1 MNRLVRL
8 KKDYDTTRNSVYESQ
23 LRGDMQTVENEL
35 NKNASELQSHKE
47 SKKAHSSNQI
57 MHGLFSVAN
66 RIDNLWSRLINLVLN
81 HDGKDV
87 KEVVDIRVARDASI
101 HPTAKDRLDYDFQLL
116 EEEIEAAAVSLNLK
130 RFIKKYGSF
139 TAGFKAA
146 LSLAKLYPVH
156 IVVPPGQYKLMET
169 ASIYKNTHLTLQAGA
184 VIRRGFVGSMLV
196 NGDKEDQ
203 TKDYDGH
210 GNILIDG
217 QGVFDSAGGEIK
229 EQCSVIGFAHAER
242 IIIRDITIK
251 DVCGGHA
258 FDCAGNK
265 HVLVENVWFK
275 GFADYKGDRWFSAA
289 IQLDLMRSAGNF
301 GAFGAY
307 DQTVSKH
314 VTIRDCYFSRSESLK
329 GYARGIDSHTS
340 TDGFWYSDIRIENN
354 DFEDTTEYAIS
365 GNKWEDVVISR
376 NRFKDCASGVR
387 LMIPR
392 VESVYTQDANGNPT
406 NRVNKVKR
414 LSVKDNTF
422 TNIKERHAIQV
433 YGRKGIQK
441 IDDVEVSGNK
451 INGVK
456 VKHAIHLSDVDGFLV
471 SHNQFRDIKHHGV
484 LLTRCSNG
492 KADLN
497 VGRDIEG
504 NGLRVELGCKNIDVT
519 NTTLREVGYSG
530 ISVSGDSE
538 DINVDFSDIQNAGK
552 RTSSSNPYY
561 GIIFM
566 DGVTDS
572 AARFNKVRG
581 KKCRYAMYFTSKC
594 SRIQHFGNRLKGA
607 GAEGS
612 LKDNSVDPIKSFENV
627 T

>member
-1 MNRLVRL
+1 MVRL
-8 KKDYDTTRNSVYESQ
+8 RKDYDTRRNSKYAEQ
-23 LRGDMQTVENEL
+23 LREDMQSIENHL
-35 NKNASELQSHKE
+35 NQNEDDLKRHKT
-47 SKKAHSSNQI
+47 SDIAHTSNQI
-57 MHGLFSVAN
+57 KHGLYSVAN
-66 RIDNLWSRLINLVLN
+66 RIDNMWSRIINLVLN

-101 HPTAKDRLDYDFQLL
+101 HPTAKDRLDYDFQIL
-116 EEEIEAAAVSLNLK
+116 EQEIEDSAVSLNLK
-130 RFIKKYGSF
+130 KFIKKYGSF

-156 IVVPPGQYKLMET
+156 IVVPPGKYKLMET
-169 ASIYKNTHLTLQAGA
+169 ARIYKNTHLTLQAGA

-196 NGDKEDQ
+196 NGDKDDQ
-203 TKDYDGH
+203 TKGYEGH

-217 QGVFDSAGGEIK
+217 QGVLDSAGGEIK
-229 EQCSVIGFAHAER
+229 EQCSVLGFAHAER

-265 HVLVENVWFK
+265 HVLIENVWFK

-314 VTIRDCYFSRSESLK
+314 VTIRDCYFSRSENLG
-329 GYARGIDSHTS
+329 GYARGVDSHTS

-365 GNKWEDVVISR
+365 GNKWEDVLIVR
-376 NRFKDCASGVR
+376 NRFKNCASGVR

-422 TNIKERHAIQV
+422 TNIKVRHAIQV

-441 IDDVEVSGNK
+441 IDDVDVSDNK

-471 SHNQFRDIKHHGV
+471 SRNQFRDIKHHGV

-497 VGRDIEG
+497 IGRDIEG
-504 NGLRVELGCKNIDVT
+504 NGVRVELGCKNIGVT

-612 LKDNSVDPIKSFENV
+612 LKDNSVDPIKTIENV

>member
-1 MNRLVRL
+1 MVRL
-8 KKDYDTTRNSVYESQ
+8 RKDYDTRRNSKYAEQ
-23 LRGDMQTVENEL
+23 LREDMQSIENHL
-35 NKNASELQSHKE
+35 NQNEDDLKRHKT
-47 SKKAHSSNQI
+47 SDIAHTSNQI
-57 MHGLFSVAN
+57 KHGLHSVAN
-66 RIDNLWSRLINLVLN
+66 RIDNLWSRIINLVLN

-101 HPTAKDRLDYDFQLL
+101 HPTAKDRLDYDFQIL
-116 EEEIEAAAVSLNLK
+116 EQEIEDAAVSLNLK
-130 RFIKKYGSF
+130 KFIKKYGSF
-139 TAGFKAA
+139 TSGFKAA

-156 IVVPPGQYKLMET
+156 IVVPPGNYKLMET
-169 ASIYKNTHLTLQAGA
+169 ARIYKNTHLTLQAGA

-196 NGDKEDQ
+196 NGDKDDQ
-203 TKDYDGH
+203 TKGYEGH
-210 GNILIDG
+210 GNLLIDG
-217 QGVFDSAGGEIK
+217 QGMFDSAGDEYK
-229 EQCSVIGFAHAER
+229 EQCSVLGFAHAER

-265 HVLVENVWFK
+265 HVLIENIWFK

-289 IQLDLMRSAGNF
+289 IQLDLMRSANNF
-301 GAFGAY
+301 CAFGAY

-314 VTIRDCYFSRSESLK
+314 VIIRDCYFSRSENLK

-414 LSVKDNTF
+414 LAVKDNTF

-441 IDDVEVSGNK
+441 IDDVDVSGNK

-492 KADLN
+492 KVVSS

-504 NGLRVELGCKNIDVT
+504 NGVRVELGCKNIDVT
-519 NTTLREVGYSG
+519 NTSLREVGYSG

-581 KKCRYAMYFTSKC
+581 NKCRYAMYFTSKC

>member
-1 MNRLVRL
+1 MVRL
-8 KKDYDTTRNSVYESQ
+8 RKDYDTTRNSRYANQ
-23 LRGDMQTVENEL
+23 LSEDMQTIENNL
-35 NKNASELQSHKE
+35 NQNADDLKRHKT
-47 SKKAHSSNQI
+47 SDTAHTSNQI
-57 MHGLFSVAN
+57 KHGLFSVAN
-66 RIDNLWSRLINLVLN
+66 RIDNLWSRVINLVLN

-101 HPTAKDRLDYDFQLL
+101 HPTAKDRLDYEFQLL
-116 EEEIEAAAVSLNLK
+116 EQEIEDSSVSLNLK
-130 RFIKKYGSF
+130 KFIRKYGSF

-156 IVVPPGQYKLMET
+156 IVVPPGNYKLMDT
-169 ASIYKNTHLTLQAGA
+169 ARIYKNTHLTLQAGA
-184 VIRRGFVGSMLV
+184 VIRRGFVGLMIV
-196 NGDKEDQ
+196 NGDKDDQ
-203 TKDYDGH
+203 TKGYEGH
-210 GNILIDG
+210 GNLLIDG
-217 QGVFDSAGGEIK
+217 QGVLDSAGDEYK

-265 HVLVENVWFK
+265 HVLIENVRFK

-289 IQLDLMRSAGNF
+289 VQLDLMRSVENF

-307 DQTVSKH
+307 DHTPTCNI
-314 VTIRDCYFSRSESLK
+314 TIRDCYFSKSEKLG
-329 GYARGIDSHTS
+329 GYARAVDSHTS
-340 TDGFWYSDIRIENN
+340 TDNFWYSDIRIENN

-365 GNKWEDVVISR
+365 GNKWEDVLVEG
-376 NRFKDCASGVR
+376 NRFKNCASGVR
-387 LMIPR
+387 LMIPD
-392 VESVYTQDANGNPT
+392 VKSVYTQDANGNPT

-414 LSVKDNTF
+414 LSIKDNTF

-433 YGRKGIQK
+433 YGRKGYQK
-441 IDDVEVSGNK
+441 IDDVDVSGNK

-456 VKHAIHLSDVDGFLV
+456 VKHAIHLSDVDGFVVLR
-471 SHNQFRDIKHHGV
+471 NQFRDIKHHGI

-492 KADLN
+492 TVDLN
-497 VGRDIEG
+497 IGRDIEG
-504 NGLRVELGCKNIDVT
+504 NGVRVELGCKNIDVT
-519 NTTLREVGYSG
+519 NTSLREVGYSG

-538 DINVDFSDIQNAGK
+538 NVNVDFSNIDNAGK
-552 RTSSSNPYY
+552 RTSSSSHYY

-572 AARFNKVRG
+572 AARFNTVRG
-581 KKCRYAMYFTSKC
+581 KKCRYAMYLTNKC

-607 GAEGS
+607 GAEGA
-612 LKDNSVDPIKSFENV
+612 LEDNSADSIRTIENV

>member
-1 MNRLVRL
+1 M
-8 KKDYDTTRNSVYESQ
+8 
-23 LRGDMQTVENEL
+23 
-35 NKNASELQSHKE
+35 
-47 SKKAHSSNQI
+47 
-57 MHGLFSVAN
+57 
-66 RIDNLWSRLINLVLN
+66 
-81 HDGKDV
+81 
-87 KEVVDIRVARDASI
+87 
-101 HPTAKDRLDYDFQLL
+101 
-116 EEEIEAAAVSLNLK
+116 
-130 RFIKKYGSF
+130 
-139 TAGFKAA
+139 
-146 LSLAKLYPVH
+146 
-156 IVVPPGQYKLMET
+156 
-169 ASIYKNTHLTLQAGA
+169 
-184 VIRRGFVGSMLV
+184 
-196 NGDKEDQ
+196 
-203 TKDYDGH
+203 
-210 GNILIDG
+210 
-217 QGVFDSAGGEIK
+217 
-229 EQCSVIGFAHAER
+229 
-242 IIIRDITIK
+242 
-251 DVCGGHA
+251 CGGHA

-265 HVLVENVWFK
+265 HVLIENVWFK

-289 IQLDLMRSAGNF
+289 VQLDLMRSAGNF

-314 VTIRDCYFSRSESLK
+314 VTVRDCYFSRSENLG

-365 GNKWEDVVISR
+365 GNKWEDVLISR
-376 NRFKDCASGVR
+376 NRFKNCASGVR

-422 TNIKERHAIQV
+422 TNIKVRHAIQV

-441 IDDVEVSGNK
+441 IDDVDVSGNK

-471 SHNQFRDIKHHGV
+471 SNNQFRDIKHHGV

-504 NGLRVELGCKNIDVT
+504 NGVRVELGSKNIDIT
-519 NTTLREVGYSG
+519 YTTLREVGYSG

-581 KKCRYAMYFTSKC
+581 KNADTRCILLASVLVFSI
-594 SRIQHFGNRLKGA
+594 SAIDLKELA
-607 GAEGS
+607 QKAA
-612 LKDNSVDPIKSFENV
+612 
-627 T
+627 

>member
-1 MNRLVRL
+1 M
-8 KKDYDTTRNSVYESQ
+8 
-23 LRGDMQTVENEL
+23 
-35 NKNASELQSHKE
+35 
-47 SKKAHSSNQI
+47 
-57 MHGLFSVAN
+57 
-66 RIDNLWSRLINLVLN
+66 
-81 HDGKDV
+81 
-87 KEVVDIRVARDASI
+87 
-101 HPTAKDRLDYDFQLL
+101 
-116 EEEIEAAAVSLNLK
+116 
-130 RFIKKYGSF
+130 
-139 TAGFKAA
+139 
-146 LSLAKLYPVH
+146 
-156 IVVPPGQYKLMET
+156 
-169 ASIYKNTHLTLQAGA
+169 
-184 VIRRGFVGSMLV
+184 
-196 NGDKEDQ
+196 
-203 TKDYDGH
+203 
-210 GNILIDG
+210 
-217 QGVFDSAGGEIK
+217 
-229 EQCSVIGFAHAER
+229 
-242 IIIRDITIK
+242 
-251 DVCGGHA
+251 CGGHA

-504 NGLRVELGCKNIDVT
+504 NGVRVELGCKNIDVT

-581 KKCRYAMYFTSKC
+581 KKCRYAMYLTSKC

-612 LKDNSVDPIKSFENV
+612 LKDNSVDPIKSIENV
-627 T
+627 I

>member
-1 MNRLVRL
+1 MVRL

-23 LRGDMQTVENEL
+23 LRGDMQTVESEL
-35 NKNASELQSHKE
+35 NKNASELQSHKD

-101 HPTAKDRLDYDFQLL
+101 HATAKDRLDYDFQIL

-169 ASIYKNTHLTLQAGA
+169 ARIYKNTHLTLQAGA

-196 NGDKEDQ
+196 NGDKDDQ
-203 TKDYDGH
+203 TKGYEGH
-210 GNILIDG
+210 GNLLIDG
-217 QGVFDSAGGEIK
+217 QGMFDSAGDEYK
-229 EQCSVIGFAHAER
+229 EQCSVIGFAHADG
-242 IIIRDITIK
+242 IVIKGIHIR
-251 DVCGGHA
+251 DVCGGHGI
-258 FDCAGNK
+258 DCAGNK
-265 HVLVENVWFK
+265 NVLIDDVKFS

-289 IQLDLMRSAGNF
+289 IQLDLMRSSENF
-301 GAFGAY
+301 GAFGSY
-307 DQTVSKH
+307 DNTPSENIIVQRCRFSKS
-314 VTIRDCYFSRSESLK
+314 DKLG
-329 GYARGIDSHTS
+329 GYARAMDSHTS
-340 TDGFWYSDIRIENN
+340 TDGFWYKNIKFLFNIV
-354 DFEDTTEYAIS
+354 EDTTEWAVS
-365 GNKWEDVVISR
+365 GNKWEDVLIEG
-376 NRFKDCASGVR
+376 NTFLNCASGVR
-387 LMIPR
+387 LLLPA
-392 VESVYTQDANGNPT
+392 VTSKYTQDKNGNPT
-406 NRVNKVKR
+406 NRVNKVRRHIVSKNTFIN
-414 LSVKDNTF
+414 VKD
-422 TNIKERHAIQV
+422 RHAIQV
-433 YGRKGIQK
+433 YGRKGYQK
-441 IDDVEVSGNK
+441 IDDVEVSGNQ

-471 SHNQFRDIKHHGV
+471 LNNQYRDIKHHGV

-492 KADLN
+492 KVDSS

-504 NGLRVELGCKNIDVT
+504 NGVRVELGCKNIDVT
-519 NTTLREVGYSG
+519 NTNLREVGYSG

-538 DINVDFSDIQNAGK
+538 NISVDFSDIDNAGK
-552 RTSSSNPYY
+552 RTSTSNPYY

-566 DGVTDS
+566 DGVIDS

-581 KKCRYAMYFTSKC
+581 KKCRYAMYLTSKC

-612 LKDNSVDPIKSFENV
+612 LKDNSVDPIKTIENV